1 MDRRLMELARGPGGP
16 GAAAA
21 ILARMEERDREA
33 ALADLT
39 ALDPALARLVRERMF
54 TFEDLGRLDVRALSL
69 ILRSVAQTDLVLA
82 LRGVAEEKR
91 EAILAGLSERARAL
105 AREDTEALGPQ
116 RAADVEEARRRILKT
131 AHSLE
136 AEGRLRLMPEATGR

>member
-1 MDRRLMELARGPGGP
+1 MELARGPGGP

-21 ILARMEERDREA
+21 ILARMDARDREA
-33 ALADLT
+33 ALADLA

-69 ILRSVAQTDLVLA
+69 VLRGVAQDELALA
-82 LRGVAEEKR
+82 LRGLAEEKR
-91 EAILAGLSERARAL
+91 EAILAGLSERVRAL
-105 AREDTEALGPQ
+105 VRDDAEALGPQ

-131 AHSLE
+131 ARALE
-136 AEGRLRLMPEATGR
+136 AEGRLRLLPETTGR